1 MSCLLEA
8 KTKGNLD
15 AIKSGLLYS
24 DLKKITVNSTD
35 YFYQNLEGE
44 VSSSL
49 EGSLSGSL
57 NASISHSLQAST
69 KFLLPARFCHP
80 NVTLCGSSFSFSGQ
94 IAYPATFELDFGA
107 QIGTVTVDFYAFS
120 VPDRCIIYYNGNV
133 VVDSKYRGNSSA
145 YNTIGSG
152 ARNSFIFYLSTQV
165 DPITGNSYPDY
176 SNPDHLSDGYPEVF
190 NNTDFFFEK
199 NYPFISTATLK
210 VYGPVDG
217 TEWDIDISCPV
228 P

>member
-35 YFYQNLEGE
+35 YFYQNLKGE

-49 EGSLSGSL
+49 EGSLSGNL

-80 NVTLCGSSFSFSGQ
+80 NVTLCGSSFEFNGGVT
-94 IAYPATFELDFGA
+94 YPSTFELDFGA
-107 QIGTVTVDFYAFS
+107 QIGTVTIDFSAFTI
-120 VPDRCIIYYNGNV
+120 PDRCIIYYNGNV
-133 VVDSKYRGNSSA
+133 VVDSKYRGSSN
-145 YNTIGSG
+145 YNTIGGGS
-152 ARNSFIFYLSTQV
+152 RNNFTSALSTQV
-165 DPITGNSYPDY
+165 DPITGNSYPDFT
-176 SNPDHLSDGYPEVF
+176 NPDHLSDGYPEVF
-190 NNTDFFFEK
+190 SNTDYTFEK
-199 NYPFISTATLK
+199 NYPFISTAILK
-210 VYGPVDG
+210 VYGPIDG
-217 TEWDIDISCPV
+217 TAWNINISCPV